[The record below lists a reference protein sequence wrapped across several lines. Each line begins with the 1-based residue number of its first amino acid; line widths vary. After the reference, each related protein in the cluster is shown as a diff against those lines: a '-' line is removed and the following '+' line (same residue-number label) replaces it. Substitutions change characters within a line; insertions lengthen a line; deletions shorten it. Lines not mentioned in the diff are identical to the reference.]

1 MGIFSSFS
9 LQRVKTITAHT
20 YHDLASA
27 PLILNFQ
34 CDDTLDGGWS
44 EITIHTD
51 NKELTQAIV
60 DAINGAIRAVAEKH
74 PNYGKPLNDI
84 RFA

>member
-9 LQRVKTITAHT
+9 IQRVKTITAHT
-20 YHDLASA
+20 YPDLASA

-44 EITIHTD
+44 EIIIHTD
-51 NKELTQAIV
+51 NNELTKALV
-60 DAINGAIRAVAEKH
+60 EAINSALLSIKEKH
-74 PNYGKPLNDI
+74 PELES
-84 RFA
+84 A